1 MQGTL
6 RAAGPARITPKKE
19 VGDWPA
25 YAEKATRPPRHSGSK
40 AGGLVAILH
49 PGVKGKANSALAAAA
64 VERFHDW
71 LAIRIRRPHQVA
83 LLPGMP
89 EVIRPFPWMALQPLF
104 LIACKAAAIMK
115 AQEASCHN
123 AHAVVTPPNQAA
135 TSFSKERKVCLEID
149 GFSPGYLLRLD
160 QSSHVCFGHNDCE
173 AGLLQRH
180 HIAHFVTVITVLLPV
195 LLFHW

>member
-83 LLPGMP
+83 LLPWDAGSDP
-89 EVIRPFPWMALQPLF
+89 ALPLDGV
-104 LIACKAAAIMK
+104 AAALLDCL
-115 AQEASCHN
+115 QGCCHHESTRGFMPQR
-123 AHAVVTPPNQAA
+123 ARGGHTPESGGDVVL
-135 TSFSKERKVCLEID
+135 KRKKGVFGDRRL
-149 GFSPGYLLRLD
+149 FTGYLLRLD